1 MITLKPKYR
10 KLKTYSDFGV
20 YILLLIL
27 SLVLLGTV
35 TSCQK
40 NEMALPNACG
50 TMATIRDMR
59 GLDGCGFVLEL
70 DNGEKLES
78 VYTYGFCGT
87 PPLPAPIIDQ
97 VTFADGKRVSIAF
110 NVLPDRASICMV
122 GKVVEITCIS
132 EAGDVDIEG

>member
-10 KLKTYSDFGV
+10 KLKTYSDLGL

-40 NEMALPNACG
+40 NEIALPDACG
-50 TMATIRDMR
+50 TMATIRDLR

-70 DNGEKLES
+70 DNGEKLEP
-78 VYTYGFCGT
+78 VYAYGWCGT
-87 PPLPAPIIDQ
+87 PPLPAPVIDQ
-97 VTFADGKRVSIAF
+97 VNFIDGKRVSIAYK
-110 NVLPDRASICMV
+110 VLPDRASICMA

-132 EAGDVDIEG
+132 EVGDVAEE